1 MATVGSAG
9 GIFRLFWGKSVLI
22 YPDRVHASFFRSP
35 NPRGIMAKVVP
46 PRFNEGWGTWHAKIY
61 GADDDVMIRPHSF
74 TGDGYTMFWPDFNT
88 HPHHIH
94 KKAEKAFT
102 DFQHS
107 YRQRSLPESSEGD
120 EKVMVFPII
129 QAGQFNVREEEQA
142 MDILFRRANGQ
153 SSGEKK
159 SEERPLI
166 DFTSGYF
173 GLYKPYQDLVL
184 RSRNVDVRIV
194 AASPKANG
202 FYGSKGISG
211 RIPEGYTLLEQRFM
225 KAVARA
231 GRFWKESTG
240 VQLLEWLKDG
250 WTYHAKGLWLSPHAS
265 SHPVLTLFG
274 STNLN
279 SRSSHIDTELSF
291 VMILCDS
298 WYGLAEYLSVAE
310 PGNASTRW
318 YSISNS
324 PETTMANRMVTTNC
338 FGTEDRYCEWTHS
351 LPLRNSTRSMK
362 SKLEKEGNS
371 W

>member
-1 MATVGSAG
+1 
-9 GIFRLFWGKSVLI
+9 
-22 YPDRVHASFFRSP
+22 
-35 NPRGIMAKVVP
+35 
-46 PRFNEGWGTWHAKIY
+46 
-61 GADDDVMIRPHSF
+61 
-74 TGDGYTMFWPDFNT
+74 MFWPDFNT

-107 YRQRSLPESSEGD
+107 YRQRSLPEGSEGG
-120 EKVMVFPII
+120 EKVMMFPII

-159 SEERPLI
+159 FEERPLI

-250 WTYHAKGLWLSPHAS
+250 WTYHAKGLWFSPNAS

-291 VMILCDS
+291 VMILPSEQQNTDS
-298 WYGLAEYLSVAE
+298 QQKATESANGITILQAQLADEVANIRA
-310 PGNASTRW
+310 NAHEWKGDKRKV
-318 YSISNS
+318 
-324 PETTMANRMVTTNC
+324 RL
-338 FGTEDRYCEWTHS
+338 GT
-351 LPLRNSTRSMK
+351 
-362 SKLEKEGNS
+362 KLLVALVGKML
-371 W
+371 